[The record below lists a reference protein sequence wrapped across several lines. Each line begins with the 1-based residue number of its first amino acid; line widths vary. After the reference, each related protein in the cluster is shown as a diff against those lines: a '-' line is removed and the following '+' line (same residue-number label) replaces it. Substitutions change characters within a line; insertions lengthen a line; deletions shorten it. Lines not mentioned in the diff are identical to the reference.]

1 MGTPFP
7 MFLNGTCV
15 CGNPPTLC
23 DHVVF
28 TFNLTHSPTDWAV
41 PSPTP
46 PWPTYLDSWEMTN
59 IQISREQ
66 QEWHDPSLQG
76 CLSTPGSQH
85 NSSLCMENGV
95 NDPDCCALPGQG
107 ACRWPYTGVVSSF
120 VPKSSKA
127 FGSCGGN
134 GIGEYTCCDINH
146 NASSGVVENDQGLYP
161 KGHDQSKCQSSRHVD
176 DNDKVNPQSKSE
188 PSEFRRRNLDGH
200 EGSDD
205 TKCSS
210 SGNDCCA
217 CDKSLKMNMC
227 DFNEPATCKDD
238 YVPINSEEKD
248 GSCMYRCYKTKPE
261 TEATKNDHN
270 NGGFPNPS
278 CCNPDH
284 TTHQCADSY
293 TMVHAPEGKVGF
305 DEGDCWPGSNGFAC
319 VPDGAEYQRTI
330 ELLYQLPLEEERQC
344 MEVSAVNPSSCWC
357 DGSKGLYKVV
367 PQSPWSAVKDG
378 EEEEDTEKGTMV
390 LGKRKVDVWLGA
402 SGRCVRQCG
411 WGLYAV
417 NETTTNKTKGTCV
430 TCKLP
435 TDDPKCA
442 LDSSIPF
449 VDRTTHISTD
459 YMPWDWLPYC
469 TQSLNGTF
477 QVGDNISMTALSEG
491 MLARLSKAFGK
502 ELKLEEELKL
512 ERDGRSPG
520 TAKNIQLPCRKNGD
534 VEGTGWYKMLVL
546 PVEGGARR
554 SVYDDVCFT
563 KGHYFYEWYK
573 RYGPNEK
580 LLDGR
585 LPTSTTWFQSDN
597 TQLASLTMGGAVAFL
612 IIISS
617 LVGCQDCIQNFAPDG
632 HCCKKVDCKHLC
644 ESMCIKKKQEEEPE
658 EAEPGEAE
666 PEEAEPGFF
675 GVMTGDFIYYMFVS
689 MPFTMLCSL
698 LLNPGTA
705 LGTFVPLD
713 DVTMATTV
721 WNITNTTLMQRDE
734 TELLLAADYIGGAMF
749 ELSLVGGDTIL
760 MILFVAGVCLP
771 CFCTIPIFYLV
782 AMVALLVC
790 LIMTNVQNFDL
801 KLPNWNWFSFWN
813 YLLFSVNIDW
823 STFRLA
829 APNMLQVPAM
839 ATVFLGLARISGA
852 ISRCWLRISRL
863 CRTARVAG
871 KVVAEELKQVV
882 VMPLSEIEMS
892 SIRNFEPVVLS
903 EENTIDPQLPPA
915 TTGGDEGEIKIE
927 ELAVDAAKDAAKE
940 KIDEKVEEKL
950 IEVADAKANKM
961 MEKKEQASEDAK
973 VVQEEKEEEQAS
985 EDAKE
990 KAERLT
996 KNAEEVKTWP
1006 QGYQDWMM
1014 NTLKKEGGVKELA
1027 EALVAHHSNKEKAK
1041 EGALF
1046 PGITDE
1052 LKREIIQV
1060 LVGGDFGDR
1069 CKSKFSCFK

>member
-1 MGTPFP
+1 

-176 DNDKVNPQSKSE
+176 DNDKVNPQSKSVLE
-188 PSEFRRRNLDGH
+188 QLNGF
-200 EGSDD
+200 
-205 TKCSS
+205 
-210 SGNDCCA
+210 GN
-217 CDKSLKMNMC
+217 
-227 DFNEPATCKDD
+227 P
-238 YVPINSEEKD
+238 
-248 GSCMYRCYKTKPE
+248 PE
-261 TEATKNDHN
+261 TEETKNDHN
-270 NGGFPNPS
+270 NSGFPNPS

-417 NETTTNKTKGTCV
+417 NETTTTKTKGTCV

-502 ELKLEEELKL
+502 ELKLED
-512 ERDGRSPG
+512 RAGRSPG
-520 TAKNIQLPCRKNGD
+520 TAKNIQLPCRRNGD
-534 VEGTGWYKMLVL
+534 VEEDGRYKMLVL

-563 KGHYFYEWYK
+563 KGHYFYEWYN

-644 ESMCIKKKQEEEPE
+644 ESMCSKKKQEEEP
-658 EAEPGEAE
+658 G
-666 PEEAEPGFF
+666 EAEPGFF
-675 GVMTGDFIYYMFVS
+675 GRMTGDFIYYMFVS

-698 LLNPGTA
+698 LINPGTA

-771 CFCTIPIFYLV
+771 CFCTIPIFYFV
-782 AMVALLVC
+782 GNVALLVC

-813 YLLFSVNIDW
+813 YLLFSVNINW

-863 CRTARVAG
+863 CRTARV
-871 KVVAEELKQVV
+871 VAEELKQVV

-903 EENTIDPQLPPA
+903 GETTIDPQLPSA

-961 MEKKEQASEDAK
+961 MEK

-1006 QGYQDWMM
+1006 QGYQD
-1014 NTLKKEGGVKELA
+1014 
-1027 EALVAHHSNKEKAK
+1027 
-1041 EGALF
+1041 
-1046 PGITDE
+1046 
-1052 LKREIIQV
+1052 
-1060 LVGGDFGDR
+1060 
-1069 CKSKFSCFK
+1069 